1 MAVSEEGLKS
11 KGFMTVIAAR
21 DTRAAGNVPHVCK
34 MQVSADAF
42 MQAGTLCSRHCI
54 IHDTHSPNPYFSS
67 VQPTA
72 KL

>member
-34 MQVSADAF
+34 MQVSAEAF
-42 MQAGTLCSRHCI
+42 MQAVILRSRHCI
-54 IHDTHSPNPYFSS
+54 MHVSHSPNYYFCT

-72 KL
+72 EL